1 MTDEQRKQIP
11 VYSGFIAYFPR
22 AIREIA
28 RVSNISNEQHNAGE
42 PLHWAKE
49 KSPNELDSMMR
60 HLCDKAQGIEHD
72 ELGVK
77 HEAKVAWRA
86 MANLE
91 RSLECEEK
99 GLTRE
104 ELVEYY
110 KKEKEE
116 KTVTSAQQLPD
127 RGF

>member
-11 VYSGFIAYFPR
+11 IYSGFIAYFTR

-28 RVSNISNEQHNAGE
+28 RVSNLSNEQHNQAGE
-42 PLHWAKE
+42 PIHWAKE

-60 HLCDKAQGIEHD
+60 HLCDMAQGIEYD
-72 ELGVK
+72 ELGIK

-86 MANLE
+86 LANLE

-99 GLTRE
+99 GMTRE

-110 KKEKEE
+110 KKKAEAE
-116 KTVTSAQQLPD
+116 VNSSNHLPD